1 MRWMKLVKGDASD
14 DFPLVRWFSLVSL
27 LAVTVVS
34 VSMALVLAS
43 FLENRLLDHDAELS
57 RDFVQNIV
65 ETQNVGKDFL
75 TGGDAVRSA
84 GFAEFFQHIATMN
97 DVLRSN
103 VYGLDRRVLWS
114 SDPALIGR
122 YFDRNDE
129 LEDAL
134 KGELVW
140 ERGVAEHEG
149 SPMKGE
155 HVRLA
160 GARAAFVE
168 NYLPVFLGEGEQRRQ
183 VGVVELY
190 RVPSHLN
197 ETLRMGTAL
206 VWVCSL
212 LGGTVLYLS
221 TLGLVRKASALMH
234 EQRRRLVEADALA
247 MVGEIAAATAH
258 SIRNPLASIRSTAEL
273 QREIG
278 AMPPE
283 MCNETIVH
291 VDRIERLVRTLLT
304 YTRDPAEVLGE
315 ADPGEILRGAAE
327 HYRPAF
333 DGQKKHLVLD
343 WSGRLPTVRGDVVL
357 LQQVLNSLLSNALE
371 ASGPQA
377 TVTVRAQTDGHMVR
391 IQVQDHGEGMPA
403 EVLANVFKPFF
414 TTKPRGLGMG
424 LALVKRV
431 LDRLGGS
438 VSIDSRPGDGTTV
451 TLLLPMA
458 HLALPATDPSS

>member
-1 MRWMKLVKGDASD
+1 MRLG
-14 DFPLVRWFSLVSL
+14 
-27 LAVTVVS
+27 
-34 VSMALVLAS
+34 
-43 FLENRLLDHDAELS
+43 
-57 RDFVQNIV
+57 
-65 ETQNVGKDFL
+65 
-75 TGGDAVRSA
+75 
-84 GFAEFFQHIATMN
+84 
-97 DVLRSN
+97 
-103 VYGLDRRVLWS
+103 
-114 SDPALIGR
+114 
-122 YFDRNDE
+122 
-129 LEDAL
+129 
-134 KGELVW
+134 
-140 ERGVAEHEG
+140 
-149 SPMKGE
+149 
-155 HVRLA
+155 
-160 GARAAFVE
+160 GARAKFVE
-168 NYLPVFLGEGEQRRQ
+168 NYLPVFLGEGELRRQ

-197 ETLRMGTAL
+197 ETLQMGTAL

-221 TLGLVRKASALMH
+221 TLGLVRKASKLMH

-247 MVGEIAAATAH
+247 LVGEIAAATAH

-333 DGQKKHLVLD
+333 DGQNKHLVLD
-343 WSGRLPTVRGDVVL
+343 WSGRLPAVRGDVVL

-377 TVTVRAQTDGHMVR
+377 TVTVRAETADDMVR

-403 EVLANVFKPFF
+403 ETLANVFKPFF

-431 LDRLGGS
+431 LDRLGGA
-438 VSIDSRPGDGTTV
+438 VHIDSQPGAGTTV
-451 TLLLPMA
+451 TLHLPVA
-458 HLALPATDPSS
+458 HPQAVAGAAVR